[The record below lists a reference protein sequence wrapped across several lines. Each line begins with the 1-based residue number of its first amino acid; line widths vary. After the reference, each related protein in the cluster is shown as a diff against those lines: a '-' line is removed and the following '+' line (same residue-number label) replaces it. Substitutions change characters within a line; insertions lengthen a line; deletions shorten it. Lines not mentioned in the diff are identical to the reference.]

1 MPDMREETPVQ
12 DGLITFIVTAFVL
25 ALLIG
30 LLG

>member
-1 MPDMREETPVQ
+1 MPDMREETPVP
-12 DGLITFIVTAFVL
+12 DGLIAFIAVAFVL